1 MMVAVG
7 PVGRSFLGTHLP
19 SQYPG
24 TGLALLASMWVIGE
38 AFGSGAGGQLIDH
51 FPIRS
56 VLYGASGL
64 PLLSAALVILVFRGY
79 TDTHGSRSSTEPVE
93 ATPASQ
99 PSVVR
104 VMVFT
109 PAVVLLFPAVPAA
122 ALPFLPL
129 LFPSHITSSP
139 PIPPLPIHP

>member
-1 MMVAVG
+1 
-7 PVGRSFLGTHLP
+7 
-19 SQYPG
+19 
-24 TGLALLASMWVIGE
+24 MWVIGE

-93 ATPASQ
+93 ATPTSQ
-99 PSVVR
+99 TSVVR
-104 VMVFT
+104 VMVVT
-109 PAVVLLFPAVPAA
+109 AAVVLLFQVGAGGEL
-122 ALPFLPL
+122 ALLPL
-129 LFPSHITSSP
+129 LVTSHLNLSAASAGTAMFTVRVAGAGLLVPGELASDR
-139 PIPPLPIHP
+139 